1 MKLNIRHSTIYQ
13 YDQPGGQLIQRCHL
27 TPQSSATQTVLDWR
41 VTAPGIEQAL
51 SYVDAFGNVTH
62 LINVQLE
69 AEEVEVIAEGTVETM
84 DAAGVMGPD
93 AGQVPL
99 GAYLTAT
106 AATQPNAAIRA
117 LARRHEGETGLDLL
131 HGLMGS
137 VRDAIE
143 YEIGASNAHT
153 TAAEA
158 LKEGKGVC
166 QDHAHVFISAARELG
181 IPARYVSGY
190 MATAPG
196 ELAEASHAWAEAH
209 LPDLGWIGFD
219 VANRMCPDERYV
231 RVAVA
236 MDVTG
241 ARPVKGIRRGYQ
253 QSAEHLRVEV
263 LVDPAA
269 EQ

>member
-1 MKLNIRHSTIYQ
+1 M
-13 YDQPGGQLIQRCHL
+13 
-27 TPQSSATQTVLDWR
+27 
-41 VTAPGIEQAL
+41 
-51 SYVDAFGNVTH
+51 
-62 LINVQLE
+62 
-69 AEEVEVIAEGTVETM
+69 
-84 DAAGVMGPD
+84 
-93 AGQVPL
+93 
-99 GAYLTAT
+99 
-106 AATQPNAAIRA
+106 
-117 LARRHEGETGLDLL
+117 

-137 VRDAIE
+137 VRDAIDFVV
-143 YEIGASNAHT
+143 GASHAHT

-181 IPARYVSGY
+181 MPARYVSGY
-190 MATAPG
+190 MAMTPG
-196 ELAEASHAWAEAH
+196 ETAEASHAWAEAYV
-209 LPDLGWIGFD
+209 PDLGWIGFD